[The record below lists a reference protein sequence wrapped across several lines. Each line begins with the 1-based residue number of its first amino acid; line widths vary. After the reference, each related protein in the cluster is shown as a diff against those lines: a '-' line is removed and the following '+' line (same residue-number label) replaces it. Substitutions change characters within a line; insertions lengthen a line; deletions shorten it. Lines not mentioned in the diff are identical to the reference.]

1 MSISSEYSKELLIAL
16 KEREQ
21 REHIFNKLGAISAAI
36 IGIVFVIAKL
46 QS

>member
-1 MSISSEYSKELLIAL
+1 MPVSSEYSKEQLMAL

-21 REHIFNKLGAISAAI
+21 RERIFNKLGGISAAI
-36 IGIVFVIAKL
+36 IAIVFVIAKL